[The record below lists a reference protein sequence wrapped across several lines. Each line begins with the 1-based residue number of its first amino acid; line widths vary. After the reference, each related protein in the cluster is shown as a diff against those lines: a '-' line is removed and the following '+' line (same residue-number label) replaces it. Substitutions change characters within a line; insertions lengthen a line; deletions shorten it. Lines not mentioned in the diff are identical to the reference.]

1 MQIGLAKGSG
11 SEYIAYSLPFSKFH
25 GLDTLF
31 DDTLIESATWPERL
45 DIVVNTYADMCAAE
59 KAKQCMPVFEGRVFG
74 VVDTMDVAIIL
85 GVVDR
90 PLPAQKLLSKLEA
103 KIAEWK
109 ASTGPVEAMQTHAAV
124 ALMHA
129 VVKHFFSEAEFL
141 FDSSIRVNWAQGYLS
156 EHGAP

>member
-1 MQIGLAKGSG
+1 
-11 SEYIAYSLPFSKFH
+11 
-25 GLDTLF
+25 
-31 DDTLIESATWPERL
+31 
-45 DIVVNTYADMCAAE
+45 
-59 KAKQCMPVFEGRVFG
+59 MPVFEGRVFG

-156 EHGAP
+156 EHSAL